1 MTYEK
6 NKNNNRENL
15 ENYEAILILVVKDDF
30 YNFESVANMLQ
41 GDLYF
46 LNIWYLSYEVNL
58 KMSQSV
64 SKK

>member
-46 LNIWYLSYEVNL
+46 LNI
-58 KMSQSV
+58 
-64 SKK
+64 